1 MQAILSR
8 PKLAALIAGFLSAT
22 GFEPLKLWPVTLA
35 CLALLILLIER
46 APDRRAAFLRG
57 WLFGVGHF
65 TLGLNWIAHAFTF
78 QATMP
83 HWFGYGAVILLSLY
97 LAIYPGLATL
107 TAWWLNQSSP
117 VRGGGPRSGGGVS
130 PYREGNTPP
139 SGLRPATSP
148 ARGGLSPLP
157 LPLFLAATWLIN
169 EYLRATLF
177 TGFAWN
183 PLGVTLLPTG
193 AAIAATLIGTYG
205 LSATTVVIAGALLHH
220 VRHWMNATPG
230 WHGWKVGLNSAW
242 KDGTWPSYA
251 ILSPLGVILPL
262 LPLLILSAPPRPG
275 PPPPP
280 GAPRIRIVQPNI
292 GQGEKYSPEAEV
304 RHFRTLAALSGRPR
318 PAPRLIFWPEAAIP
332 AYLDLEPD
340 WRARLAAL
348 LGPGDLLMTGADKVY
363 FRPVTENG
371 VTTQKLAGA
380 NNSLWIVTPQATIA
394 GRYSK
399 AHLVPYGEYLPMRNI
414 LEPIGLSR
422 LVPGDA
428 DFWPGPGPQSLAL
441 SPATGRPPLK
451 MGVQICY
458 EIIFS
463 GHVIDRANR
472 PAFLFNPSNDA
483 WFGSWGPVQHLAQ
496 ARLRA
501 LEEGIPILRSTP
513 TGVSA
518 VIDARGQVLRSLG
531 LNRAGYLDSA
541 LPPALPPT
549 LFARFGNL
557 LPLLFAALLLGLAI
571 ASRRASR

>member
-8 PKLAALIAGFLSAT
+8 PKRAALLAGVLSAT
-22 GFEPLKLWPVTLA
+22 GFEPLTLWPVTLA
-35 CLALLILLIER
+35 CLALLIVLIDR
-46 APDRRAAFLRG
+46 APDRRTAFLRG

-78 QATMP
+78 QDAMP
-83 HWFGYGAVILLSLY
+83 HWFGYGAVIVLSLY
-97 LAIYPGLATL
+97 LAVYPGLATL
-107 TAWWLNQSSP
+107 GAWWLNQSSP

-130 PYREGNTPP
+130 PYREGDTPP

-148 ARGGLSPLP
+148 YRGGWSP
-157 LPLFLAATWLIN
+157 LPLFLAATWLIT

-193 AAIAATLIGTYG
+193 IPIAATLIGTYG
-205 LSATTVVIAGALLHH
+205 LGALTILAASAILLALRRQFRPAAVIAAPLALLAL
-220 VRHWMNATPG
+220 W
-230 WHGWKVGLNSAW
+230 GLLA
-242 KDGTWPSYA
+242 P
-251 ILSPLGVILPL
+251 
-262 LPLLILSAPPRPG
+262 APPA
-275 PPPPP
+275 PP

-292 GQGEKYSPEAEV
+292 GQGEKYSAEAEV
-304 RHFRTLAALSGRPR
+304 RHFRTLAALSGQPR

-363 FRPVTENG
+363 FRPVTEHG

-399 AHLVPYGEYLPMRNI
+399 AHLVPYGEYLPMREI
-414 LEPIGLSR
+414 LTPLGLSR

-428 DFWPGPGPQSLAL
+428 DFWPGPGPQSLTL
-441 SPATGRPPLK
+441 PPATGRPPLK

-463 GHVIDRANR
+463 GQVIDRANR
-472 PAFLFNPSNDA
+472 PDFLFNPSNDA

-518 VIDARGQVLRSLG
+518 VIDARGHVLRSLG
-531 LNRAGYLDSA
+531 LNRAGYLESG

-549 LFARFGNL
+549 LFARFGNI
-557 LPLLFAALLLGLAI
+557 LPFLFAVLLLGAAI
-571 ASRRASR
+571 ASRRGSR